1 MKGLTKT
8 MVVKVVIPVFN
19 PDGKFSALLAAFKQQ
34 TIYQDLELLI
44 INSGATNWFEKQL
57 DYRHMQVLN
66 ISSSTFDH
74 GGTRQLGVDY
84 FDTITSGDTVKDGS
98 NSTVGIVVFLT
109 QDAILATNDAIEK
122 LVGAFVDAKVGAAY
136 GRQLP
141 HSNASEVAAHSRL
154 YNYTDKGYVYSYE
167 DREQHGI
174 KTAFLSN
181 SFSAYRVAALRSV
194 GGFPVKTIFGEDM
207 LVAATLLK
215 KGWKIAYVSEAQVY
229 HSHNYKVITEFK
241 RAFDT
246 GVFHAVEPWLLQ
258 DFGKAEGEGLRFVK
272 SELAYVCKRSPIK
285 VVDCIVRDGA
295 KLFGYKLGRA
305 YQRLP
310 KSMIT
315 KLSMNKKF
323 WK

>member
-215 KGWKIAYVSEAQVY
+215 KGWKIAYVSEAQNDSEILSNP
-229 HSHNYKVITEFK
+229 HC
-241 RAFDT
+241 
-246 GVFHAVEPWLLQ
+246 AVEDCLCV
-258 DFGKAEGEGLRFVK
+258 GSSGLSF
-272 SELAYVCKRSPIK
+272 S
-285 VVDCIVRDGA
+285 
-295 KLFGYKLGRA
+295 
-305 YQRLP
+305 
-310 KSMIT
+310 
-315 KLSMNKKF
+315 
-323 WK
+323 